1 MFICVLF
8 AEASEYEV
16 TDVYSNDWTNFGLRG
31 KVESLTHQTGKPGK
45 DLENFSDTLYYSE
58 EYLKFNENGF
68 CSFIRFKDLSSDEVT
83 VENIFSYSRTGQ
95 RLMFAIYGRDAR
107 EMFRKVFR
115 YGENGK
121 IVREEITYP
130 QKSSIVSDTVEYIY
144 DTEKNPVKK
153 VTRKASTG
161 KERSVET
168 LTYNGNGAVSVRNTV
183 IYAGK
188 EIKKLSEKYEYDADG
203 RESVREIIDSGKT
216 EKIMTSYTDDGKIAE
231 EIRMVDGIRLSR
243 KVYHYENGICT
254 AELLSDSG
262 NRLSSIIRLSYDAK
276 GNWIRKVT
284 YRFSENSKRIEVYQ
298 IEKRDISYR
307 R

>member
-1 MFICVLF
+1 M
-8 AEASEYEV
+8 
-16 TDVYSNDWTNFGLRG
+16 
-31 KVESLTHQTGKPGK
+31 
-45 DLENFSDTLYYSE
+45 
-58 EYLKFNENGF
+58 
-68 CSFIRFKDLSSDEVT
+68 
-83 VENIFSYSRTGQ
+83 
-95 RLMFAIYGRDAR
+95 
-107 EMFRKVFR
+107 
-115 YGENGK
+115 
-121 IVREEITYP
+121 
-130 QKSSIVSDTVEYIY
+130 
-144 DTEKNPVKK
+144 
-153 VTRKASTG
+153 TRKASTG

>member
-1 MFICVLF
+1 MI
-8 AEASEYEV
+8 
-16 TDVYSNDWTNFGLRG
+16 
-31 KVESLTHQTGKPGK
+31 HQTGKPGK
-45 DLENFSDTLYYSE
+45 DLENFADTLYYSE

-83 VENIFSYSRTGQ
+83 VENIFSYHSRTGQ
-95 RLMFAIYGRDAR
+95 RLMFAIHGRDSR
-107 EMFRKVFR
+107 EIFRKVFR

-130 QKSSIVSDTVEYIY
+130 QKSSKVSDTVEYIY
-144 DTEKNPVKK
+144 NETGNVVKK
-153 VTRKASTG
+153 VTRKVSTG

-168 LTYNGNGAVSVRNTV
+168 FTYNANGAVSVRNI

-188 EIKKLSEKYEYDADG
+188 EIKKVTEKYEYDADG
-203 RESVREIIDSGKT
+203 RESVRETIDSGKT
-216 EKIMTSYTDDGKIAE
+216 EKITTSYTEEGKIAE
-231 EIRMVDGIRLSR
+231 EIRTINGARQSR

-254 AELLSDSG
+254 AQLLSDSG
-262 NRLSSIIRLSYDAK
+262 DRLSSIIRLSYDSK